1 MTNKAWKPNSST
13 IDEWNAPAATVYSED
28 SILSGDTQVTP
39 ECDFEAASDSVPLY
53 SRNNRLR
60 EKQVPP
66 APVSTATASVSSPSK
81 SRNACASAEAVG
93 ASMAL
98 RTSGRLIVTTKA

>member
-1 MTNKAWKPNSST
+1 MTDKAWKPNSST

-39 ECDFEAASDSVPLY
+39 ECDFEATGNSVSLY

-60 EKQVPP
+60 EKQ
-66 APVSTATASVSSPSK
+66 ARDS
-81 SRNACASAEAVG
+81 
-93 ASMAL
+93 
-98 RTSGRLIVTTKA
+98 